1 MLGTLLESAAVA
13 PRRRLSSV
21 VSLALHIGAVA
32 AIVVATAKADELPP
46 EPPPTTLTYV
56 ARPPE
61 AKPPVAPASR
71 DAAPSSATAE
81 LAAPAVTVPAL
92 VAPSI
97 IPLDIP
103 AVDLTRA
110 VTGEDD
116 FARGSTR
123 ALAGGETGGTGFP
136 LGQDGDVWFAPMV
149 EKPAAVRPG
158 SPTPEYPEMLRASQ
172 AEGAV
177 RARFVVDTAGRVDL
191 SRLTIL
197 SSDHVLF
204 TRAVERALR
213 GMRYLPAEVGGRPVA
228 QLVEQTFA
236 FTLHR

>member
-21 VSLALHIGAVA
+21 ISLALHVSAVA
-32 AIVVATAKADELPP
+32 AVVAATAKAGE
-46 EPPPTTLTYV
+46 V
-56 ARPPE
+56 PPE
-61 AKPPVAPASR
+61 ARVNELIYVDRTPEPKPPVAPTAP
-71 DAAPSSATAE
+71 AAIPSSATASVAPP
-81 LAAPAVTVPAL
+81 AAATPVL
-92 VAPSI
+92 VAPDI

-110 VTGEDD
+110 VTGADD
-116 FARGSTR
+116 FSR
-123 ALAGGETGGTGFP
+123 ANRQGTPGAETQGTGSP

-191 SRLTIL
+191 SRLTIV

-236 FTLHR
+236 FTLRR

>member
-21 VSLALHIGAVA
+21 VSLALHVGAVA
-32 AIVVATAKADELPP
+32 AIVVATAKADELSP
-46 EPPPTTLTYV
+46 EPPPTTITYLDP
-56 ARPPE
+56 RQQS
-61 AKPPVAPASR
+61 KPPVAPAAREAAPTSTTAEV
-71 DAAPSSATAE
+71 AAPS
-81 LAAPAVTVPAL
+81 APTL
-92 VAPSI
+92 VAPDI

-110 VTGEDD
+110 VTGEED
-116 FARGSTR
+116 FAQGSTR
-123 ALAGGETGGTGFP
+123 ALTGSETGGTGVP

>member
-21 VSLALHIGAVA
+21 VSLALHVGAVA

-46 EPPPTTLTYV
+46 EPPPTTITYLDP
-56 ARPPE
+56 RSQP
-61 AKPPVAPASR
+61 KPPVAPAAR
-71 DAAPSSATAE
+71 EAAPTSATAE
-81 LAAPAVTVPAL
+81 VAAPSAPTL
-92 VAPSI
+92 VAPDI

-123 ALAGGETGGTGFP
+123 ALTSGETGGTGSP